1 MILQT
6 DPSGKVAY
14 KMIYEFIAAV
24 PYFAVGL
31 GSCLIVLMRSCE
43 LKIDMWKFQVSYWG
57 KILLINIF
65 FQTGIKYYYGN
76 SGFFELLEMGIAL
89 IWLAVIPFW
98 LHWAFR
104 DPVTKSLLMLWGG
117 DAVALVTTAVIG
129 GCANLVLKKSGI
141 NAENTIGLH
150 TLFAAFASTIWLS
163 ILSRGFKRIFT
174 ALHKLKV
181 QHRWI
186 VWLTFII
193 YFSFSVIITVNT
205 SLKNGTGL
213 VQSNIITVVLGVIL
227 IGGSIIYLKREQ
239 EHLKKENQ
247 NLIMQKNLIE
257 TYNAAL
263 LEQIDLTRKFRHDIR
278 NHIQTLEDLI
288 NCNAQNET
296 VYSAIIQ
303 YAGELNGQ
311 CKRLKPAV
319 FCPSVLVNSVIN
331 TKISQCNKVNIKVG
345 VDIKSFE
352 YGCVSDY
359 EMISLLFNLFDNAIE
374 GCLKKKEEDGRFI
387 ELSCYNSASWL
398 IIQMENSMG
407 EEIKVSNGRLLTTKK
422 NKHNHGIGISIIED
436 IVKKY
441 KGVFQYQATDGIFAV
456 RIAMETENDEE
467 SGNG

>member
-1 MILQT
+1 
-6 DPSGKVAY
+6 
-14 KMIYEFIAAV
+14 MIYELVAAV

-43 LKIDMWKFQVSYWG
+43 LKVDMWKFQMIYWG
-57 KILLINIF
+57 KILLINIL
-65 FQTGIKYYYGN
+65 FQTVIKYYYGN
-76 SGFFELLEMGIAL
+76 YDFFAFLEMDVAL
-89 IWLAVIPFW
+89 IWLAVIPFG
-98 LHWAFR
+98 LRWAFR
-104 DPVTKSLLMLWGG
+104 EPVTKSLLMLWCG

-129 GCANLVLKKSGI
+129 GCANLLLKESEI

-150 TLFAAFASTIWLS
+150 TLLAAFASVIWLC
-163 ILSRGFKRIFT
+163 ILSKGFKRIFT

-181 QHRWI
+181 RHRWLI
-186 VWLTFII
+186 WLTFII

-213 VQSNIITVVLGVIL
+213 VQSNIITAILGVIL

-247 NLIMQKNLIE
+247 NLIMQKNLVE

-288 NCNAQNET
+288 KCNAQNET

-303 YAGELNGQ
+303 YAGELNEQ
-311 CKRLKPAV
+311 CKLLKPTI
-319 FCPSVLVNSVIN
+319 FCSSVLINSVIN
-331 TKISQCNKVNIKVG
+331 TKISQCDKANIKV
-345 VDIKSFE
+345 DIDVKSLE

-374 GCLKKKEEDGRFI
+374 SCLKKKEKDERFI
-387 ELSCYNSASWL
+387 ELTCHNSASWL
-398 IIQMENSMG
+398 IIRMENSMG
-407 EEIKVSNGRLLTTKK
+407 EEIEVSNGRPLTTKK
-422 NKHNHGIGISIIED
+422 NKYNHGIGISIIED

-441 KGVFQYQATDGIFAV
+441 NGVFQYQAVAGIFTV
-456 RIAMETENDEE
+456 RIAMETENSEGREE
-467 SGNG
+467 GENENRNL